1 MTDDATTAVS
11 GMRAGTED
19 FTRLVSAMF
28 DSGDHAERAR
38 QDLIAAGIADSAIV
52 IAGADTARPLGDTS
66 EAEHQE
72 GFWETLKELFMPDED
87 RYSFAEGIRRGAVT
101 ISVKTDTATHDR
113 VIDVLD
119 RDGAVDLDERE
130 QSWRSEGW
138 SGYTARD
145 PIADS
150 RSQEPGLV
158 VLPEEEPS
166 YASPSNATAGF
177 TASAADHFPVDAA
190 PAVESPGALPEAERL
205 ATPDTAYA
213 ASAPGRDP
221 AAMARV
227 GIRDTSHGRSRIR
240 TYLTDS
246 SSDAEGANRP

>member
-1 MTDDATTAVS
+1 MTYDATTPVS
-11 GMRAGTED
+11 AMRARTED

-28 DSGDHAERAR
+28 DSRDHAEQAR
-38 QDLIAAGIADSAIV
+38 QDLIAAGITDDAIV
-52 IAGADTARPLGDTS
+52 IAGAGADSQAG
-66 EAEHQE
+66 EAEPRE

-87 RYSFAEGIRRGAVT
+87 RYSFAEGMRRGGVT
-101 ISVKTDTATHDR
+101 ISVKTDTTTHDR

-130 QSWRSEGW
+130 QSWRSDGW

-145 PIADS
+145 PIVDG
-150 RSQEPGLV
+150 RSEEPGSV

-166 YASPSNATAGF
+166 YAPPSNATAGF
-177 TASAADHFPVDAA
+177 TASAADHFRIDAA
-190 PAVESPGALPEAERL
+190 PPVESPGALPETERL
-205 ATPDTAYA
+205 ATPDSAYA
-213 ASAPGRDP
+213 ASAPGLDP
-221 AAMARV
+221 AATARI

-246 SSDAEGANRP
+246 SSDAGGTDRP

>member
-1 MTDDATTAVS
+1 MTYDATTPVS
-11 GMRAGTED
+11 PMRVRTED

-28 DSGDHAERAR
+28 DSRDHAEKAR
-38 QDLIAAGIADSAIV
+38 QDLIAAGIAGDAIV
-52 IAGADTARPLGDTS
+52 IAGAGTDGRPGNAGG
-66 EAEHQE
+66 AEPRE

-87 RYSFAEGIRRGAVT
+87 RYSFAEGMRRGGVT

-113 VIDVLD
+113 VIDILD

-145 PIADS
+145 PIVDR

-158 VLPEEEPS
+158 ALPEEEPS
-166 YASPSNATAGF
+166 YTPPSNATAGF

-190 PAVESPGALPEAERL
+190 PPVESPGALPETERL
-205 ATPDTAYA
+205 ATPDAAYA
-213 ASAPGRDP
+213 ASGPDP
-221 AAMARV
+221 AASARV
-227 GIRDTSHGRSRIR
+227 GTRDTSHGRSRIR
-240 TYLTDS
+240 AYLTDS
-246 SSDAEGANRP
+246 PSDAEGADRP

>member
-1 MTDDATTAVS
+1 
-11 GMRAGTED
+11 MRTRTED

-28 DSGDHAERAR
+28 DSRDHAEKAR
-38 QDLIAAGIADSAIV
+38 QDLIAAGITDDAIV
-52 IAGADTARPLGDTS
+52 IAGADPARPLGD
-66 EAEHQE
+66 AGDADHRE

-87 RYSFAEGIRRGAVT
+87 RYSFAEGMRRGGVT

-113 VIDVLD
+113 VVDVLD

-145 PIADS
+145 PIVDG
-150 RSQEPGLV
+150 RSEEPGSV

-166 YASPSNATAGF
+166 YAPPSNATAGF
-177 TASAADHFPVDAA
+177 TASAADHFRIDAA
-190 PAVESPGALPEAERL
+190 PPVESPGALPEAERL
-205 ATPDTAYA
+205 ATPDSAYA
-213 ASAPGRDP
+213 ASAPGPDP
-221 AAMARV
+221 AATARI

-246 SSDAEGANRP
+246 PPDTGSDDRP